1 MDKLKDSDLR
11 EALRRKYVKTPPVP
25 ADFEENIMNRIM
37 KDWDETSDTISPK
50 RNIPLASDGEKDG
63 VWGWNIQIIRIK

>member
-25 ADFEENIMNRIM
+25 ADFEENFMNRIM
-37 KDWDETSDTISPK
+37 KD
-50 RNIPLASDGEKDG
+50 
-63 VWGWNIQIIRIK
+63 

>member
-11 EALRRKYVKTPPVP
+11 EALRRKYVKTPVS

-37 KDWDETSDTISPK
+37 KD
-50 RNIPLASDGEKDG
+50 
-63 VWGWNIQIIRIK
+63 